1 MSSPIMSQT
10 TLIALWRPWI
20 DEGLEHLR
28 ITRTEERAV
37 ADGAIV
43 RALGATPFRA
53 TYRITCDRGWRFRRV
68 ELQVATD
75 HDRSLVL
82 TSDGSGGWHDADG
95 NELSRLRGCFEI
107 DISATPFTNTLAIGR
122 LQLAV
127 GQSADLLAAYIRLPE
142 LTVEAV
148 PQRYTCIERGEAR
161 SAFKYEGL
169 FRNFTAVLP
178 VDENLL
184 VLDYP
189 QTFRRVLGP
198 LSSSSHSKEDRTTL

>member
-1 MSSPIMSQT
+1 MSQDSV
-10 TLIALWRPWI
+10 IALWRPWI
-20 DEGLEHLR
+20 DDGLEHLR
-28 ITRTEERAV
+28 VTRTEERAV

-43 RALGATPFRA
+43 RALGTTPFRA
-53 TYRITCDRGWRFRRV
+53 AYRITCDGDWKFQRV
-68 ELQVATD
+68 ELQVGTD

-82 TSDGSGGWHDADG
+82 TSDGNGRWHDADG
-95 NELSRLRGCFEI
+95 SELSRLRGCFEI

-148 PQRYTCIERGEAR
+148 PQRYTCVERGEAR

-189 QTFRRVLGP
+189 QTFRRVRGP
-198 LSSSSHSKEDRTTL
+198 LSSCSHPQEDRTAL